1 MNISAIPLFG
11 KILCTVYLLCCLTP
25 VTHAQISISFP
36 TASIVFQRN
45 NQNQA
50 QFSVSGTCQS
60 DADRIETRLIPI
72 AGGQGNNWTNL
83 TNQIAQGYFSGIVGA
98 SGGWYR
104 LELRAWQGNTV
115 VATGQVEPVGIGEVF
130 AIAGQSNGQGIENRD
145 AVGAA
150 DQRVVCIPHLN
161 KTDTVRMPL
170 PMYSQRVTATGV
182 IGPRGLTGWCWSRLG
197 DRLAARLN
205 VPVAFMNSAWSGT
218 AVRNW
223 RESITAD
230 STATSYNEYFRPGM
244 PYGNLKRIV
253 QDYMPITGLRAVLW
267 HQGESEFY
275 DTDQSA
281 ANYFNDL
288 QTVIQQSRQDAGYG
302 MAWVVARASMDNNLY
317 ANYGLTHYAPVVSA
331 QNRVVQQVP
340 NVFYGPDTDIIQ
352 MPRTDGV
359 HFSGNG
365 LIQLGDAWN
374 DFLNDDFFRNAVP
387 YPPQTVEAADLNLSL
402 IVDRPALETN
412 QPVTVTIR
420 VTNESPRTATNVRVR
435 CELPAGLTFLSGSGL
450 SHQRGVVFGLMPVV
464 ASSSVSQ
471 LTFKVQPTQNGT
483 YIVVGEIVKASQ
495 IDTDSRPNT
504 STGDGQDDMAMVQF
518 RLGSGP
524 VVRAPVSI
532 NADPVPAVASNQP
545 APDPNRADLSLT
557 ISADKVAQSIGVPVS
572 VSLLINNAGGLLVDR
587 ATVGCQLPDG
597 FTFLDSPTMQ
607 LVGTIVRG
615 TTGTIAAGSFSALTF
630 RAIPTKADTLT
641 MQAQIES
648 SWGIGDPDS
657 TPNNGF
663 ENGEDD
669 CAKLQIRVK

>member
-1 MNISAIPLFG
+1 MNISKLSVFG
-11 KILCTVYLLCCLTP
+11 KILFTAYSLFNLTS
-25 VTHAQISISFP
+25 VTYAQISVTFP
-36 TASIVFQRN
+36 TSSIVLQRN
-45 NQNQA
+45 NQNQT

-72 AGGQGNNWTNL
+72 AGGQGNDWTNL
-83 TNQIAQGYFSGIVGA
+83 TNQILQGYFSGKVTA

-104 LELRAWQGNTV
+104 LELRAWRGNAV
-115 VATGQVEPVGIGEVF
+115 VATSQVEPVGVGEVF

-145 AVGAA
+145 AIGAA

-170 PMYSQRVTATGV
+170 PMYSQRITATGV
-182 IGPRGLTGWCWSRLG
+182 IGPRGLTGWCWGRMG

-223 RESITAD
+223 RESITVD

-253 QDYMPITGLRAVLW
+253 QDYMPLTGIRAVLW

-281 ANYFNDL
+281 ANYFTDL
-288 QTVIQQSRQDAGYG
+288 QTVIRQSRQDAGYD

-317 ANYGLTHYAPVVSA
+317 ANYGLTHYEPVVSA

-340 NVFYGPDTDIIQ
+340 NVFYGPDTDVIQ

-374 DFLNDDFFRNAVP
+374 DFLNDDFFRNATP
-387 YPPQTVEAADLNLSL
+387 YLPQTVDVADLNLSL

-412 QPVTVTIR
+412 RPVTVMIN
-420 VTNESPRTATNVRVR
+420 VMNESPRTATNVRVR
-435 CELPAGLTFLSGSGL
+435 CGLPAGLTFLSGNGL
-450 SHQRGVVFGLMPVV
+450 SYQRGIVFGTIPTLAP
-464 ASSSVSQ
+464 ASAGQ
-471 LTFKVQPTQNGT
+471 LTFTVQPTQSGT
-483 YIVVGEIVKASQ
+483 YIVVGEIIKVSQ

-504 STGDGQDDMAMVQF
+504 STGDGQDDMATVQF
-518 RLGSGP
+518 RVGSGP
-524 VVRAPVSI
+524 VLGVPISI

-545 APDPNRADLSLT
+545 VPDPNRADLSLAVA
-557 ISADKVAQSIGVPVS
+557 ADKTALPMGTPVS
-572 VSLLINNAGGLLVDR
+572 ISLIVSNAGGLTVDR
-587 ATVGCQLPDG
+587 VTVGCQLPDG
-597 FTFLDSPTMQ
+597 LTFLDSQTMQ
-607 LVGTIVRG
+607 LAGNVVRG
-615 TTGTIAAGSFSALTF
+615 TTGTVAAGSFSVLTF
-630 RAIPTKADTLT
+630 RVMTTKAATLT
-641 MQAQIES
+641 MPAQIES
-648 SWGIGDPDS
+648 SWGIADPDS
-657 TPNNGF
+657 TPNNGA

-669 CAKLQIRVK
+669 CATLRVRAN